1 MFLLIFDVINVI
13 LSIILIGYGGYGYL
27 ITCGSDDYFLASI
40 IFGVIWLII
49 DIFRIRR
56 HRNNGNY

>member
-1 MFLLIFDVINVI
+1 MSYKQCTKGHYYTGSGNCP
-13 LSIILIGYGGYGYL
+13 Y
-27 ITCGSDDYFLASI
+27 CGSDDYFLASI